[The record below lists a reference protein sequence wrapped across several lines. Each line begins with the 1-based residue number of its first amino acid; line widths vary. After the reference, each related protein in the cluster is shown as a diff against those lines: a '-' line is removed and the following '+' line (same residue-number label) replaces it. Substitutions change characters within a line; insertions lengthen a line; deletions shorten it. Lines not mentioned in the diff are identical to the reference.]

1 MKITIPELS
10 LIVFI
15 GASGSGKSSLARKH
29 FQPTEVISS
38 DYCRALISDNEN
50 DQSISKQAFEVVHF
64 IATQRLK
71 LGKLTAIDATNVQKE
86 ARKPLLQ
93 LARQYHVF
101 PVAIVLDI
109 PEKTCQQSNQTRP
122 DRDFGSHVVARHS
135 KLLKQSLR
143 SLEKEGFRYVFHLK
157 SEEEV
162 ETLEIE
168 RQPLWNDKKHET
180 GAFDIIGD
188 IHGCSDELEILLE
201 QLGYKT
207 KTETLTPDRTFWDAP
222 TYYHPEGRRL
232 IFLGDLVDRGAR
244 ILDTMKIVRNAIVS
258 GNGFC
263 VAGNHDNKLLRKL
276 KGRNVNINHGLA
288 ESIAEIESLPETIKT
303 TATQEI
309 QDFLESLVSHYVL
322 DEGKLVVA
330 HAGLKEELQGRGSK
344 SVREFALYGET
355 TGEIDEFGLP
365 VRLNWASEY
374 RGKAMVAYGHT
385 PVPEATWL
393 NNTIDLDTGCVFG
406 GKLTALR
413 YPEREL
419 VSVDAFKVYCEPV
432 KPLTSRLHS
441 TLKLSEAE
449 ALTEPTTNFLTPQ
462 QQVDDILDI
471 SDVLGKKVI
480 HTAIQ
485 PQIIVREENSVTA
498 LEIMSRFAA
507 NPKWLI
513 YLPPT
518 MSPVATSH
526 RADFLEYPTEAFNY
540 YQEQGINEVICEEK
554 HMGSRAIVIVCQ
566 NENVARQ
573 RFGVVGGEI
582 GICYTRTGRKF
593 FDSPSLEAEFLSKVK
608 KALTD
613 SDFWVKLT
621 TDWVCLDCELM
632 PWSAKARE
640 LLRQQYA
647 AVGVASQVALNDA
660 TTLLS
665 QAAARGIDVTA
676 QLQHYQQRQQM
687 AADYVK
693 AYRRYCWSVDS
704 LADLKLAP
712 FHILATEKAVHTDKS
727 HIWHMETI
735 AEICAADLQLLLAT
749 NYKTVNLQD
758 SFSID
763 AATNWW
769 EELTAAG
776 GEGMVVK
783 PKDFLSKGK
792 RGWMQPA
799 VKCRGRE
806 YLRIIYGAEYT
817 APEQLEQ
824 LRQRGLS
831 HKRSLAMREFALS
844 VEALQRF
851 IECQPLRQVHECV
864 FAILAMESEPVDPR
878 L

>member
-1 MKITIPELS
+1 MNLTFPELS
-10 LIVFI
+10 LIVLI
-15 GASGSGKSSLARKH
+15 GASGSGKSSFARKH
-29 FQPTEVISS
+29 FKPTEIISS

-50 DQSISKQAFEVVHF
+50 DQSISKEAFEVVHF
-64 IATQRLK
+64 IAAQRLK
-71 LGKLTAIDATNVQKE
+71 LGKLTVIDATNVQKE
-86 ARKPLLQ
+86 SRKYLLQ

-101 PVAIVLDI
+101 PVAIVLDL
-109 PEKTCQQSNQTRP
+109 PEKVCQERNRSRP
-122 DRDFGSHVVARHS
+122 DRDFGSHVIARHN

-143 SLEKEGFRYVFHLK
+143 SLEKEGFRYVFHLR
-157 SEEEV
+157 SEAEIDAV
-162 ETLEIE
+162 EFI
-168 RQPLWNDKKHET
+168 RQPLWNDKKLIS
-180 GAFDIIGD
+180 GQFDIIGD
-188 IHGCSDELEILLE
+188 IHGCANELEALLE
-201 QLGYKT
+201 QLGYQIKEENKT
-207 KTETLTPDRTFWDAP
+207 TKESFWDAP
-222 TYYHPEGRRL
+222 TYYHPEGRKL
-232 IFLGDLVDRGAR
+232 IFLGDLVDRGER
-244 ILDTMKIVRNAIVS
+244 ILDTLKIVRNTIVS
-258 GNGFC
+258 DNGFC

-276 KGRNVNINHGLA
+276 KGRNINITHGLA
-288 ESIAEIESLPETIKT
+288 QSLNEIDNLPETIKP

-309 QDFLESLVSHYVL
+309 HDFLESLVSHYVF
-322 DEGKLVVA
+322 DGGKLVVA

-344 SVREFALYGET
+344 YVREFALYGET

-419 VSVDAFKVYCEPV
+419 VSVNAYKVYCEPA
-432 KPLTSRLHS
+432 KPLTQPTP
-441 TLKLSEAE
+441 TLLS
-449 ALTEPTTNFLTPQ
+449 PQ

-471 SDVLGKKVI
+471 ADVLGKRII

-485 PQIIVREENSVTA
+485 PRISIREENAVTA
-498 LEIMSRFAA
+498 LEVMSRFAA

-518 MSPVATSH
+518 MSPVATSN
-526 RADFLEYPTEAFNY
+526 RVEYLEYPTEAFAY
-540 YQEQGINEVICEEK
+540 YREQGIDEVICEEK
-554 HMGSRAIVIVCQ
+554 HMGSRAIVVICQ
-566 NENVARQ
+566 NETVARK
-573 RFGVVGGEI
+573 RFGITTGEI

-593 FDSPSLEAEFLSKVK
+593 FDDSQLEAEFLTKIDL
-608 KALTD
+608 ALTN
-613 SDFWVKLT
+613 SDFWSKFA

-632 PWSAKARE
+632 PWSAKARD

-647 AVGVASQVALNDA
+647 AVGVAAKVALNDA
-660 TTLLS
+660 TNLLS
-665 QAAARGIDVTA
+665 QAAARGIDVGI
-676 QLQHYQQRQQM
+676 QLEHYQQRQQM
-687 AADYVK
+687 ADDYIQ

-727 HIWHMETI
+727 HVWHMKNI
-735 AEICAADLQLLLAT
+735 AEICAADSQLLLAT
-749 NYKTVNLQD
+749 NYQTVNTQD
-758 SFSID
+758 NSSIE
-763 AATNWW
+763 AATEWW
-769 EELTAAG
+769 ESLTAKG
-776 GEGMVVK
+776 DEGMVVK

-792 RGWMQPA
+792 QGWVQPA

-817 APEQLEQ
+817 APENLDR
-824 LRQRGLS
+824 LRQRGLG

-844 VEALQRF
+844 IEALQRF
-851 IECQPLRQVHECV
+851 VNYQPLRQVHECV
-864 FAILAMESEPVDPR
+864 FGILAMESEPVDPR